1 MRKLILLLFFLC
13 VMNLPAD
20 DKPVIILKF
29 DDMVARDFRGGK
41 LNHNW
46 QTVVD
51 LLHANGI
58 RKFSIGI
65 INDSLEQEEP
75 AFCQWVK
82 DEQAK
87 GEIEF
92 WCHGYKGARQKM
104 ANGELEPGEL
114 EGDYA
119 SQKTVL
125 EKAQKLAEKRF
136 GFRYRSFGP
145 HWSNTSLDTA
155 RALQETGFTSWM
167 YADPAMGEVFKG
179 FIYPRYLGL
188 EHQTFLP
195 NFNEFKKRYAQLKN
209 NKDVLVLQGHPK
221 AWFYNNKKDEPA
233 DARYQ
238 QFKQIIE
245 FLAAEG
251 CTFETPSGYL
261 EYMKKNPPR
270 HTPQKADISLFKEDF
285 SKFAPGDKLPGDWKG
300 RGKISFRKDG
310 DKTVLS
316 IDGNGG
322 LNWSVPLQ
330 PGQSV
335 LEFSGR
341 LRVKDVVKGKAG
353 WQDARVAMNFLDANG
368 KNMNVWPPVLNAS
381 GTADWKSSTFTFEA
395 PEGARTLQISP
406 ANFGSGGVVD
416 FADISVRCIGVLPV
430 KH

>member
-1 MRKLILLLFFLC
+1 MRKLLLLLALLLA
-13 VMNLPAD
+13 LPLMAAE

-29 DDMVARDFRGGK
+29 DDMVTRDFRGGK
-41 LNHNW
+41 LHSNW
-46 QTVVD
+46 QTVLD
-51 LLHANGI
+51 LLRANGI
-58 RKFSIGI
+58 RKCSIGI
-65 INDSLEQEEP
+65 INDSLEQDDP

-82 DEQAK
+82 DQQAK

-104 ANGELEPGEL
+104 ANGELEPGEF

-119 SQKTVL
+119 SQKAAL
-125 EKAQKLAEKRF
+125 EKAQALAEKRF

-145 HWSNTSLDTA
+145 HWSGTTADTA

-167 YADPAMGEVFKG
+167 YADPKDGEIFKG
-179 FIYPRYLGL
+179 HIYPRHLGL

-195 NFNEFKKRYAQLKN
+195 NAEEFKKRFARLKG

-238 QFKQIIE
+238 QFKLIIE

-251 CTFETPSGYL
+251 CVFETPSGYL

-270 HTPQKADISLFKEDF
+270 HTPKKVNVPLFKQDF
-285 SKFAPGDKLPGDWKG
+285 SKFAPGDAVPAEWKG
-300 RGKISFRKDG
+300 HGKISFRKDG

-316 IDGNGG
+316 LDGNGG
-322 LNWSVPLQ
+322 VAWSVPLQ

-368 KNMNVWPPVLNAS
+368 KRMNVWPPVLNAA
-381 GTADWKSSTFTFEA
+381 GTADWKTATFTFEA
-395 PEGARTLQISP
+395 PEGARTLQITP
-406 ANFGSGGVVD
+406 AHFGTSGVAD
-416 FADISVRCIGVLPV
+416 FADVSVRCIGVLPR
-430 KH
+430 